1 MRRVGVAEAKNS
13 LSALLAV
20 VRSGGSVTIE
30 DRGVP
35 VARLEPLVRAE
46 EAEGR
51 LGRLVRAGLVEPPR
65 AAPPVAPLTKRLPKP
80 KRCASL
86 SAALVEERRSGR

>member
-35 VARLEPLVRAE
+35 IARLEPLAGTG

-65 AAPPVAPLTKRLPKP
+65 SAPPRDPLAKRLPKL
-80 KRCASL
+80 RQGAAL